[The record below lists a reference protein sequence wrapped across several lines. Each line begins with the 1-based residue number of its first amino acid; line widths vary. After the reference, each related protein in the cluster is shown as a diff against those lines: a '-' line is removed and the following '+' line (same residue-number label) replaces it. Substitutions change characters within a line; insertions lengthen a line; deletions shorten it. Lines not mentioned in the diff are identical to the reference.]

1 MKKMVLL
8 SIMLLSVGMIVLAGC
23 KSAKM
28 SRNGDE
34 MTFKGTFSETK
45 DGVYVGDVVVTDKAL
60 KEFGIKRDTYS
71 GKTVEITG
79 IVSTFSEGETGSS
92 LDKNGNIIYAQ
103 MREGSTVYMTKIKSI
118 KLMKTYAID
127 NEIS

>member
-1 MKKMVLL
+1 MVLL

-60 KEFGIKRDTYS
+60 EEFGIKRDTYS

-79 IVSTFSEGETGSS
+79 RDKQMVLPIFSVKFET
-92 LDKNGNIIYAQ
+92 Q
-103 MREGSTVYMTKIKSI
+103 
-118 KLMKTYAID
+118 
-127 NEIS
+127 